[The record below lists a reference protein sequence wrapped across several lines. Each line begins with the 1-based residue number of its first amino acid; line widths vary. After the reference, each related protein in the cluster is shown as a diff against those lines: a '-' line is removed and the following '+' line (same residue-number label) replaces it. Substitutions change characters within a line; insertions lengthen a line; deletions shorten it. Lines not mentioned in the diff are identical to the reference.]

1 MSQPKVNGGIHG
13 HLNYKPEAI
22 DEIEKDLEALK
33 AKHPLARIEVYL
45 AGTSDKRWDNYM
57 HKENLEIE
65 TRKV

>member
-1 MSQPKVNGGIHG
+1 MPQPKVNGGIHG

-22 DEIEKDLEALK
+22 DEIEKDLEVLK

-45 AGTSDKRWDNYM
+45 ADITDKRWNNYT
-57 HKENLEIE
+57 HKENPETE